1 MRHLITLLVFLAYL
15 SFSQSPVHHKADSL
29 ERQLKNAK
37 GTSRIKILN
46 LLFGAY
52 INTDPVRAT
61 GYTKEALT
69 LAMEYED
76 ANGMAAAYNNLGV
89 AYKNHG
95 ALEKALENYLTAESI
110 YVKSGNQD
118 GKAATHNNIG
128 TIYSLKK
135 DFEKS
140 KQFFEE
146 ALKSFVALKDSA
158 KQVVTLNNL
167 GNVYSDLGKY
177 PEALDL
183 FHKSM
188 QVSDR
193 LHKISI
199 DPLLNIG
206 NVFIRQ
212 NKPKEAIEYLSKAQ
226 VLSLEQNDQ
235 LTLMSVKSSIAN
247 ALLQSGD
254 LKGAERNLQEALVIC
269 KNLESFFLE
278 PQILKNLAETYAR
291 QNRMSDAYR
300 AMLDYEKSR
309 ERIFSEESSRKI
321 AQMEMVIDIHEKE
334 KQIEDLK
341 EDEELKSIQLQRT
354 QLAVIVIVVTILAIA
369 LGINAYIQNS
379 KSKRRKK

>member
-1 MRHLITLLVFLAYL
+1 MKHLITLLVSLSLL
-15 SFSQSPVHHKADSL
+15 SFGQSSIQHQADSL
-29 ERQLKNAK
+29 EQQLKSAK
-37 GTSRIKILN
+37 GTSRVKILN
-46 LLFGAY
+46 LLFGTY
-52 INTDPVRAT
+52 INVDPVRAT

-95 ALEKALENYLTAESI
+95 ALDKALENYLTAESI
-110 YVKSGNQD
+110 YSKTGNQD

-146 ALKSFVALKDSA
+146 ALKSFVAIKDSA

-177 PEALDL
+177 EEALEL
-183 FHKSM
+183 FHQSIL
-188 QVSDR
+188 VSDK

-212 NKPKEAIEYLSKAQ
+212 NNPKEAISYLSKAQ
-226 VLSLEQNDQ
+226 TLSLSENDQ
-235 LTLMSVKSSIAN
+235 LTLMAVKSSLAN

-254 LKGAERNLQEALVIC
+254 LKGAEQNLQEALTIC

-291 QNRMSDAYR
+291 QNRMGDAYR
-300 AMLDYEKSR
+300 TMLDYEKSR
-309 ERIFSEESSRKI
+309 EKIFSEESSRKI

-334 KQIEDLK
+334 QQIEDLK
-341 EDEELKSIQLQRT
+341 EDEELKSVQLQRT
-354 QLAVIVIVVTILAIA
+354 QLAVIVIVVAILAIA
-369 LGINAYIQNS
+369 LGINAYIQNN
-379 KSKRRKK
+379 KAKRKKR